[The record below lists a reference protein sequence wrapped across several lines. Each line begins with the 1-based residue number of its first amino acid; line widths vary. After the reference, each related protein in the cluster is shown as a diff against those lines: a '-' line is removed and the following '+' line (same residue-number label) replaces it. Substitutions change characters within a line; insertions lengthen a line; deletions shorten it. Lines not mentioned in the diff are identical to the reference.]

1 MRREIGGVFLRENG
15 RIVVVLFDHAA
26 VDGLQ
31 QQAHSDLVVFDVLFD
46 VLNGRIDGRFVHFVG
61 RDAVVESEACL
72 GGDLGHHRDRIGE
85 PCGRALNRAVD
96 LVRIE
101 LLFLPVVL
109 CDRECHINVCMCAAA
124 PNKNVII
131 NGKKYVSRMNYPRA
145 EKAPKLFTSGS
156 AHTEMS
162 IAVLIMPPAPDKS
175 MKKKVWIVHRD
186 TKHGC
191 VQGCSRVRAM

>member
-1 MRREIGGVFLRENG
+1 M
-15 RIVVVLFDHAA
+15 VVLVDHTSI
-26 VDGLQ
+26 DGLQ
-31 QQAHSDLVVFDVLFD
+31 QQAHGDLVVLDVLFD

-85 PCGRALNRAVD
+85 PRGRALDRAVD
-96 LVRIE
+96 LIRIE
-101 LLFLPVVL
+101 FLFLTVVL
-109 CDRECHINVCMCAAA
+109 CDRECHIPVCMCAAA
-124 PNKNVII
+124 PNKTLII

-186 TKHGC
+186 TKRGG